1 MDTTDDSSDEELK
14 RLAIA
19 QMCSQR
25 YGFETA
31 RVPSSCCHANE
42 GMAHIMDHDVIIVR
56 TILEKA
62 NNTHTQTHW

>member
-1 MDTTDDSSDEELK
+1 MEV
-14 RLAIA
+14 
-19 QMCSQR
+19 QN
-25 YGFETA
+25 GFETA